1 MGPQR
6 SLQRIRINT
15 FPFKV
20 GRQEDLSLVL
30 DSAGMSR
37 EHAHIL
43 PADDDTS
50 HLLLKD
56 LGSTNG
62 TFINRDRI
70 KGQQS
75 LHNGDI
81 LHFADEEFRL
91 VLEEHIT
98 GVNMRMTQQVALDL
112 PRELP
117 SGSREFE
124 ELLLDKLISAVY
136 QPIVDLKDE
145 SVHAFEMLG
154 RGAHPDLSDSP
165 GLLFSIAESLGM
177 QVHLSELMRQ
187 IGVAGADKTAAHQ
200 RFFTNI
206 HPAEMNNSERLITVM
221 EKFHVTYPDLEMVL
235 EIHEGAVADRESLEN
250 IRDRMRDV
258 NVDIA
263 YDDFGAGQSRLLAL
277 AAVPPEYVKL
287 DMSLVKDIDVALPAT
302 QKMVEMLVKFAQD
315 HDIKVIAEGVNS
327 DGELEF
333 CTNLQVDYVQS
344 YRFGRPEPLD

>member
-6 SLQRIRINT
+6 SLQRIRINA

-20 GRQEDLSLVL
+20 GRQESLSLVL

-43 PADDDTS
+43 PVDGDSS

-62 TFINRDRI
+62 TFINQDRI

-75 LHNGDI
+75 LYNGDI
-81 LHFADEEFRL
+81 LHFAEEEFRL
-91 VLEEHIT
+91 VLEEHVT
-98 GVNMRMTQQVALDL
+98 GVNMRLTQQVDLDL

-117 SGSREFE
+117 RGSREFE
-124 ELLLDKLISAVY
+124 ELLLDQLVSAVY
-136 QPIVDLKDE
+136 QPIVDLNDE
-145 SVHAFEMLG
+145 SIHAFEMLG
-154 RGAHPDLSDSP
+154 RGAHADLSDSP

-177 QVHLSELMRQ
+177 EVHLSELMRQ
-187 IGVAGADKTAAHQ
+187 IGMAGADKTATHQ

-206 HPAEMNNSERLITVM
+206 HPAEMNDPERLITVM
-221 EKFHVTYPDLEMVL
+221 EKLHVTYPDLEMVL
-235 EIHEGAVADRESLEN
+235 EIHESAVADRKSLEN

-302 QKMVEMLVKFAQD
+302 QKIVEMLVKFAQD
-315 HDIKVIAEGVNS
+315 HGIKVIAEGVNS

-333 CTNLQVDYVQS
+333 CTKLQIGYVQS
-344 YRFGRPEPLD
+344 YRFGRPEPMD